1 MMKNRMVY
9 LDNAATSHF
18 KPQCVIDAL
27 LYDISRSANSGRS
40 GHDLS
45 VEKDIQTQNCRQ
57 YLKKMLGANDEY
69 EVIFTK
75 SCTEALNLAILGG
88 IKTKSSVLTTS
99 NEHNSVLRPLKHLEI
114 KGEIS
119 LEIFKSD
126 SDGRLNYDLLKDAA
140 KNKNAIVVG
149 CASNVTGYVCN
160 LEKISEITR
169 ENNALFIVDG
179 AQGVPIIDIN
189 MKALN
194 IDMLACPA
202 HKGLHALQ
210 GVGFLI
216 VKKDITLKPLVYGG
230 TGTSSNELV
239 APTIIPESYEAGT
252 QFSGGIN
259 ALLHGAQ
266 WSVNNL
272 SNTRKTLVR
281 MSDNLIYILNSIGAK
296 IYCADKRCGIISF
309 NINDIDSTVI
319 ADMLNEQGIFVR
331 AGLHCAPLV
340 HTQLGTSRQG
350 AVRVS
355 VGIDTTD
362 NDIKSFANAIDKI
375 AEKLSKRR

>member
-40 GHDLS
+40 GHNLS
-45 VEKDIQTQNCRQ
+45 VEKDIKTQKCRQ
-57 YLKKMLGANDEY
+57 YLKEMLGADDEY
-69 EVIFTK
+69 DLIFTK
-75 SCTEALNLAILGG
+75 SCTEALNLAIMGG

-99 NEHNSVLRPLKHLEI
+99 NEHNSVLRPLKHLQNN
-114 KGEIS
+114 GEIS

-126 SDGRLNYDLLKDAA
+126 SNGRLDYCLFKDAA

-149 CASNVTGYVCN
+149 CASNVTGYVCQ
-160 LEKISEITR
+160 LEKISEIAK

-189 MKALN
+189 MKALD

-216 VKKDITLKPLVYGG
+216 VKKDILLNPLIYGG
-230 TGTSSNELV
+230 TGTSSNKLI
-239 APTIIPESYEAGT
+239 APPIMPESYEAGT
-252 QFSGGIN
+252 QFSGGIS
-259 ALLHGAQ
+259 ALLQGAK
-266 WSVNNL
+266 WSVSNL
-272 SNTRKTLVR
+272 ANTRKNLVR
-281 MSDNLIYILNSIGAK
+281 MTDNLIYILNSIGAK
-296 IYCADKRCGIISF
+296 NYCADNRCGIVSF
-309 NINDIDSTVI
+309 NVKDIDSTII
-319 ADMLNEQGIFVR
+319 ADMLNEQGIYVR

-340 HTQLGTSRQG
+340 HAQLGTSQQG

-355 VGIDTTD
+355 VGVDTSD
-362 NDIKSFANAIDKI
+362 NDIKAFASAMEHI
-375 AEKLSKRR
+375 AKNIKL